1 MRRGI
6 IIALDGYSS
15 TGKSTFAKMIARKLG
30 YIYIDTGAI
39 YRAITLYAIDS
50 GFIINDSE
58 INTELLLKSIKE
70 ERISVYFRTLPPENK
85 SCTFLNGANVENE
98 IRTLKVSGLVSIVAA
113 IPFVREFVD
122 IILHR
127 IGQEGGVVMDGRD
140 IGTAVFPNAQLK
152 IFMTADPE
160 IRAERRLKEMLASG
174 ENAKFEDVLENI
186 RKRDYMD
193 THRTTS
199 PLTMAPD
206 AILLDNSHL
215 TLDEQLL
222 WIEQI
227 LQQKQII

>member
-50 GFIINDSE
+50 GFIINESE

-193 THRTTS
+193 THRSTS

>member
-39 YRAITLYAIDS
+39 YRAITLYAINS

>member
-39 YRAITLYAIDS
+39 YRAITLYAIES

-85 SCTFLNGANVENE
+85 SCTFLNGTNVENE

-127 IGQEGGVVMDGRD
+127 IGQEG
-140 IGTAVFPNAQLK
+140 
-152 IFMTADPE
+152 
-160 IRAERRLKEMLASG
+160 
-174 ENAKFEDVLENI
+174 
-186 RKRDYMD
+186 
-193 THRTTS
+193 
-199 PLTMAPD
+199 
-206 AILLDNSHL
+206 
-215 TLDEQLL
+215 
-222 WIEQI
+222 
-227 LQQKQII
+227 

>member
-39 YRAITLYAIDS
+39 YRAITLYAIES

-85 SCTFLNGANVENE
+85 SCTFLNGTNVENE

>member
-58 INTELLLKSIKE
+58 INNELLLKSIKE
-70 ERISVYFRTLPPENK
+70 ERISIYFRTLPPENK

-206 AILLDNSHL
+206 AILLDNSYL

>member
-1 MRRGI
+1 M
-6 IIALDGYSS
+6 DGYSS

-70 ERISVYFRTLPPENK
+70 ERISVYFKTLPPENK

>member
-39 YRAITLYAIDS
+39 YRAITLYAINS

-193 THRTTS
+193 THRATS

>member
-70 ERISVYFRTLPPENK
+70 ERISVYFKTLPPENK

>member
-1 MRRGI
+1 M
-6 IIALDGYSS
+6 DGYSS

-98 IRTLKVSGLVSIVAA
+98 IRTLKVSELVSIVAA